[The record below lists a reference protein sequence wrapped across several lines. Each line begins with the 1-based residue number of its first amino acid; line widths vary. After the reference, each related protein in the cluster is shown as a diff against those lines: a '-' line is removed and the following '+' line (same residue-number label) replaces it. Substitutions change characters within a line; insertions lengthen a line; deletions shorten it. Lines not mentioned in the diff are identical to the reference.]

1 MNILYVDQSYRLN
14 EAYMY
19 PYYGALFR
27 ELSQLENVYL
37 IEGLIPN
44 INNLLKSSKI
54 SFDCIVFGLGYFAQ
68 NNSQAWQKIDGLAEL
83 KIPTVCLL
91 HKPQSML
98 EEKLKFCNI

>member
-54 SFDCIVFGLGYFAQ
+54 SFDCIVFQ
-68 NNSQAWQKIDGLAEL
+68 CIVQVQANY
-83 KIPTVCLL
+83 LL
-91 HKPQSML
+91 MKQP
-98 EEKLKFCNI
+98 I